1 MATGRFINI
10 NFPFKD
16 SRQGFFL
23 DLNNTDNEAIKAD
36 LLHLL
41 LTRKGQRLY
50 LPDFGTD
57 LLKFIFEPEDGITFE
72 AIKSEISNEIKK
84 YLPNLQ
90 MDDLLIE
97 ESPDNEYAV
106 VVTIQYT
113 ITDGVFESSDILT
126 INL

>member
-16 SRQGFFL
+16 SNQGFFL
-23 DLNNTDNEAIKAD
+23 DLTSADNQAIKAD

-72 AIKSEISNEIKK
+72 AIKSEISNEINK

-90 MDDLLIE
+90 LDDLLIE

>member
-72 AIKSEISNEIKK
+72 AIKTDISNEIQK

>member
-16 SRQGFFL
+16 SKQGFFL
-23 DLNNTDNEAIKAD
+23 DLNSTDNEAIKAD

-72 AIKSEISNEIKK
+72 AIKSEISNEINK

-113 ITDGVFESSDILT
+113 ITDGVFETSDILT

>member
-72 AIKSEISNEIKK
+72 AIKSEISNEIQR

>member
-16 SRQGFFL
+16 SNQGFFL
-23 DLNNTDNEAIKAD
+23 DLTSADNQAIKAD

-72 AIKSEISNEIKK
+72 AIKTDISNEIQK

-90 MDDLLIE
+90 MNDLVVE
-97 ESPDNEYAV
+97 QSPDSEYAV
-106 VVTIQYT
+106 VVTLQYT
-113 ITDGVFESSDILT
+113 ITDGVFETSDILT

>member
-57 LLKFIFEPEDGITFE
+57 LLKFIFEPEDGITIE
-72 AIKSEISNEIKK
+72 AIKSEISNEIQR

>member
-16 SRQGFFL
+16 SKQGFFL
-23 DLNNTDNEAIKAD
+23 DLNSTDNEAIKAD

-72 AIKSEISNEIKK
+72 AIKSDISNEIQK
-84 YLPNLQ
+84 YIPNLQ
-90 MDDLLIE
+90 MNELVVEQSTD
-97 ESPDNEYAV
+97 SEYAV

-113 ITDGVFESSDILT
+113 ITDGVFETSDILT

>member
-23 DLNNTDNEAIKAD
+23 DLNSTDNEAIKAD

-72 AIKSEISNEIKK
+72 AIKSEISNEINK

-90 MDDLLIE
+90 LDDLLIE

-113 ITDGVFESSDILT
+113 ITDGVFETSDILT

>member
-16 SRQGFFL
+16 SNQGFFL
-23 DLNNTDNEAIKAD
+23 DLTSIDNQAIKAD

-72 AIKSEISNEIKK
+72 AIKSDISNEIHK
-84 YLPNLQ
+84 YIPNLQ
-90 MDDLLIE
+90 MNDLLIE
-97 ESPDNEYAV
+97 QSPDSDYAV

-113 ITDGVFESSDILT
+113 ITDGVFETSDTLT

>member
-23 DLNNTDNEAIKAD
+23 DLNKTDNEAIKAD

-72 AIKSEISNEIKK
+72 AIKSEISNEIQK

-113 ITDGVFESSDILT
+113 ITDGVFETSDILT

>member
-72 AIKSEISNEIKK
+72 AIKSEIRNEIQR
-84 YLPNLQ
+84 YLPNLE

>member
-16 SRQGFFL
+16 SNQGFFL
-23 DLNNTDNEAIKAD
+23 DLTSTDDQAVKAD

-72 AIKSEISNEIKK
+72 AIKTDINNEIQK

-90 MDDLLIE
+90 MDELLIE
-97 ESPDNEYAV
+97 QSPDSEYAV
-106 VVTIQYT
+106 VVTLQYT
-113 ITDGVFESSDILT
+113 ITDGVFETSDILT

>member
-16 SRQGFFL
+16 SKQGFFL
-23 DLNNTDNEAIKAD
+23 DLNNTDNQAIKAD

-72 AIKSEISNEIKK
+72 AIKSDITNEIHK
-84 YLPNLQ
+84 YIPNLQ
-90 MDDLLIE
+90 MNDLLIE
-97 ESPDNEYAV
+97 QSPNNEYAV
-106 VVTIQYT
+106 MVTIQYT
-113 ITDGVFESSDILT
+113 ITDGVFETSDFLT

>member
-16 SRQGFFL
+16 SNQGFFL
-23 DLNNTDNEAIKAD
+23 DLTSTDDQAVKAD

-41 LTRKGQRLY
+41 LTRQGQRLY

-72 AIKSEISNEIKK
+72 AIKSEISNEINK

-90 MDDLLIE
+90 LDDLLIE

-113 ITDGVFESSDILT
+113 ITDGVFETSDILT

>member
-16 SRQGFFL
+16 SNQGFFL
-23 DLNNTDNEAIKAD
+23 DLNNTDNQAIKAD

-57 LLKFIFEPEDGITFE
+57 LLKYIFEPEDGITFE
-72 AIKSEISNEIKK
+72 AIKTDISNEIQR

-90 MDDLLIE
+90 MNDLVVE
-97 ESPDNEYAV
+97 QSPDSEYAV
-106 VVTIQYT
+106 VVTLQYT
-113 ITDGVFESSDILT
+113 ITDGVFETSDILT

>member
-16 SRQGFFL
+16 SNQGFFL
-23 DLNNTDNEAIKAD
+23 DLNNTDNQAVKAD

-72 AIKSEISNEIKK
+72 AIKSEISSEIQK

-90 MDDLLIE
+90 MNDLLIE

-113 ITDGVFESSDILT
+113 ITDGVFETSDILT

>member
-16 SRQGFFL
+16 SKQGFFL
-23 DLNNTDNEAIKAD
+23 DLNSTDNEAIKAD

-72 AIKSEISNEIKK
+72 AIKSEISNEINK
-84 YLPNLQ
+84 YLPSLQ

-113 ITDGVFESSDILT
+113 ITDGVFETSDILT

>member
-16 SRQGFFL
+16 SKQGFFL

-72 AIKSEISNEIKK
+72 AIKTDISNEIQK

-90 MDDLLIE
+90 MDNLVVE
-97 ESPDNEYAV
+97 QSPDSEYAV

-113 ITDGVFESSDILT
+113 ITDGVFETSDILT

>member
-16 SRQGFFL
+16 SKQGFFL
-23 DLNNTDNEAIKAD
+23 DLTSADNQAIKAD

-72 AIKSEISNEIKK
+72 AIKTDISNEIQK

-90 MDDLLIE
+90 MDDLVVE
-97 ESPDNEYAV
+97 QSPDSEYAV
-106 VVTIQYT
+106 VVTLQYT
-113 ITDGVFESSDILT
+113 ITDGVFETSDILT

>member
-16 SRQGFFL
+16 SKQGFFL
-23 DLNNTDNEAIKAD
+23 DLTSADNQAIKAD

-72 AIKSEISNEIKK
+72 AIKTDINNEIQK

-90 MDDLLIE
+90 MNDLVVE
-97 ESPDNEYAV
+97 QSPDSEYAV
-106 VVTIQYT
+106 VVTLQYT
-113 ITDGVFESSDILT
+113 ITDGVFETSDILT

>member
-16 SRQGFFL
+16 SNQGFFL
-23 DLNNTDNEAIKAD
+23 DLTSTDNQAVKAD

-72 AIKSEISNEIKK
+72 AIKTDISNEIQK

-90 MDDLLIE
+90 MDDLVVE
-97 ESPDNEYAV
+97 QSPDSEYAV
-106 VVTIQYT
+106 VVTLQYT
-113 ITDGVFESSDILT
+113 ITDGVFETSDILT

>member
-23 DLNNTDNEAIKAD
+23 DLNNTDNEAVKAD

-57 LLKFIFEPEDGITFE
+57 LLKFIFEPEDGVTFE
-72 AIKSEISNEIKK
+72 AIKSEISNEIQK

-90 MDDLLIE
+90 MNELIIE

-113 ITDGVFESSDILT
+113 ITDGVFETSDILT

>member
-1 MATGRFINI
+1 MATGRYINI

-23 DLNNTDNEAIKAD
+23 DLTTEDNQAIKAD

-50 LPDFGTD
+50 KPDFGTD
-57 LLKFIFEPEDGITFE
+57 LLKFIFEPEDGITFD
-72 AIKSEISNEIKK
+72 AIKTDISKEIQK
-84 YLPNLQ
+84 YLPSVTLN
-90 MDDLLIE
+90 DLIIE
-97 ESPDNEYAV
+97 ESLDSAYAV
-106 VVTIQYT
+106 VVTISYT
-113 ITDGVFESSDILT
+113 ISDGVFESTDLLT